1 MERTS
6 KISGNFFYRGRGY
19 KESNLRVYLS
29 GGGGYDGSV
38 NLSIRVRSQS
48 LGFTFR
54 EGGGGGKERVAAWF
68 ICHAVGVMSQAS
80 GQG

>member
-6 KISGNFFYRGRGY
+6 KILGIFFIGGGVIKNQTSGFTFRG
-19 KESNLRVYLS
+19 E
-29 GGGGYDGSV
+29 GGYDGSV

-54 EGGGGGKERVAAWF
+54 EGGGGKERVAAWF